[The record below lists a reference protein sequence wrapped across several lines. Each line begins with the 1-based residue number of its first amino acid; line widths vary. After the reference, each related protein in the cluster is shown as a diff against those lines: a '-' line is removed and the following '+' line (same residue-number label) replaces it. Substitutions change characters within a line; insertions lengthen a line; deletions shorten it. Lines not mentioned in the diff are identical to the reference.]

1 MTTANDSLRTIF
13 VTGLQNAHAMEAQA
27 QQLLERQI
35 ERLDE
40 YPGLKA
46 RMQQHLDETREQQRR
61 LDELLDSLGE
71 STSSLK
77 DTAMSLFGNMAAAAH
92 MPADDEVLKN
102 AFASYAFENFEI
114 AAYKSLIAI
123 ARTAG
128 AAAAIE
134 PLGQSLREEEVMATW
149 LESQVEPVTERY
161 LERSARA
168 A

>member
-1 MTTANDSLRTIF
+1 MTAETDSLRTIF

-27 QQLLERQI
+27 EQLLERQI
-35 ERLDE
+35 ERLGD
-40 YPGLKA
+40 YPDLKA
-46 RMQQHLDETREQQRR
+46 RMQEHLDETHEQQRR

-102 AFASYAFENFEI
+102 SFASYAFENFEI

-123 ARTAG
+123 AQSAG
-128 AAAAIE
+128 AGGAVE
-134 PLGQSLREEEVMATW
+134 PLRQSLREEEAMASW
-149 LESQVEPVTERY
+149 LESQVEPVTRRY
-161 LERSARA
+161 LDRSARA